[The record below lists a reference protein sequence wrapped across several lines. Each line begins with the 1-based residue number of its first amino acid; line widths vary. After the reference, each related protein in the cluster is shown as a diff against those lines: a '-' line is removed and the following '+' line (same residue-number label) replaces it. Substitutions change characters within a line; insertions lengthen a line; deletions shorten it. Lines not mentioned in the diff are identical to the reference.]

1 MAEKQVVGMTI
12 LILTAAISLLAGI
25 FSGLLGIGGGLILV
39 PLFHYILKMNM
50 HMAIGT
56 SLAIIVPTAL
66 IGTFRHASGN
76 FVDWKIFAYSV
87 IFALVGG
94 FIGAGIS
101 MNLDIGLLR
110 KIFAIFL
117 TLVAVKMFFQ

>member
-1 MAEKQVVGMTI
+1 MIVLVLAA
-12 LILTAAISLLAGI
+12 LISFIAGI

-50 HMAIGT
+50 HQAVGT

-66 IGTFRHASGN
+66 IGAFRHASGN
-76 FVDWKIFAYSV
+76 LVDWRIFVFSAL
-87 IFALVGG
+87 FAIVGG

-101 MNLDIGLLR
+101 MNLDVVMLR
-110 KIFAIFL
+110 KIFAVFL
-117 TLVAVKMFFQ
+117 LLIAAKMFFQ

>member
-1 MAEKQVVGMTI
+1 MTI
-12 LILTAAISLLAGI
+12 LILTAIISLIAGV

-50 HMAIGT
+50 HVAIGT

-66 IGTFRHASGN
+66 IGTFRHASGS
-76 FVDWKIFAYSV
+76 FVDWRIFIYSV
-87 IFALVGG
+87 IFAVIGG

-101 MNLDIGLLR
+101 MNLDVALLR
-110 KIFAIFL
+110 KIFAVFL
-117 TLVAVKMFFQ
+117 VLIAIKMFSQ

>member
-1 MAEKQVVGMTI
+1 MTMTV
-12 LILTAAISLLAGI
+12 LILTAIISLIAGV

-39 PLFHYILKMNM
+39 PLFHYVLKMNM
-50 HMAIGT
+50 HMAVGT

-66 IGTFRHASGN
+66 VGMFRHASGS
-76 FVDWKIFAYSV
+76 FVDWRIFIFSV
-87 IFALVGG
+87 LFAILGG

-101 MNLDIGLLR
+101 MNLDVMLLK

-117 TLVAVKMFFQ
+117 ILIAIKMFFQ